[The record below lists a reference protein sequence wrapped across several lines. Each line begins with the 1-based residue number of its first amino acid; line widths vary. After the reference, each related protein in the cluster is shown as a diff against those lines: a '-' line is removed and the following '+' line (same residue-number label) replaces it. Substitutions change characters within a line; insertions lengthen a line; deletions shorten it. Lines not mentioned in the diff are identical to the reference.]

1 MLDESRHNARCRS
14 QYSLPAKL
22 LSKLVE
28 IYIDE
33 NSGPMHVPPAGWI
46 TARQSHQY
54 RIKESYN
61 IVGRRNN
68 SQRSMGCKAL
78 SSMWLDFHSFCG
90 FPLPLMSQIIIGES
104 EKGTSTIIVSL
115 HWLATLSLSL
125 SLTTTSQVISEC
137 CRSWKACIFIDLA
150 TPAQNK
156 EQRGKECL
164 RVLSIW
170 GLKM

>member
-1 MLDESRHNARCRS
+1 MPLAIFSPWEAFV
-14 QYSLPAKL
+14 QM
-22 LSKLVE
+22 VE

-61 IVGRRNN
+61 IVGHRNN
-68 SQRSMGCKAL
+68 SQRSMECKAL
-78 SSMWLDFHSFCG
+78 SSMWLDFHSFRG
-90 FPLPLMSQIIIGES
+90 FPPPLMSQIIIGES
-104 EKGTSTIIVSL
+104 DKRTSTIIVSL
-115 HWLATLSLSL
+115 HWLPTPSLSL
-125 SLTTTSQVISEC
+125 SLTNSQVISEC
-137 CRSWKACIFIDLA
+137 CRSSKACIFIDLA
-150 TPAQNK
+150 TPARNK